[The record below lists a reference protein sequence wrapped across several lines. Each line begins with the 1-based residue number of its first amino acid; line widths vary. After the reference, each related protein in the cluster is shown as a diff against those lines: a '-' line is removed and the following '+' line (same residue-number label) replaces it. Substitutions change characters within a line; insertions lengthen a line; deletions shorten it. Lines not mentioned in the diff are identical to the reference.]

1 MKKITLYYLTILF
14 QFCILSGNY
23 AQRNDA
29 AIWESITLEKR
40 LTSKTLLHFQQAA
53 RIAQN
58 ITQIKRTHYDIGL
71 TYKINKIVS
80 TSLDYR
86 FINRFFTENG
96 TSIRH
101 RIFWT
106 LSLKKKIQPFV
117 FIYRHRLQGQVNDF
131 YSSEDGKIP
140 NYYSRSKLTVKY
152 EFNKLSPYLATE
164 LYIKIINNWNT
175 LLPNRY
181 RVLGGFEY
189 QLNKMNELELYY
201 LFDRH
206 FNEYNPLTNY
216 VIGIGFTHRFY

>member
-1 MKKITLYYLTILF
+1 MKKIIPYFLF
-14 QFCILSGNY
+14 LFCAASGNF

-40 LTSKTLLHFQQAA
+40 LTPKILLHLQQAA

-58 ITQIKRTHYDIGL
+58 ITQIQRTHYDIGI
-71 TYKINKIVS
+71 TYKINKNIS
-80 TSLDYR
+80 TSLNYR

-96 TSIRH
+96 TSLRH
-101 RIFWT
+101 RIHWN
-106 LSLKKKIQPFV
+106 LALKTKIQPFV

-131 YSSEDGKIP
+131 YSSEDGKISS
-140 NYYSRSKLTVKY
+140 YYSRSKLTVKY
-152 EFNKLSPYLATE
+152 EFNKLSPYLAAE
-164 LYIKIINNWNT
+164 LYTKIINWNT
-175 LLPNRY
+175 LQTNRY
-181 RVLGGFEY
+181 RLFGGFDY

-201 LFDRH
+201 LIDKR